1 MVKDDSS
8 LYRFQVSNKKNQLIE
23 HLRHRI
29 LNFHDLLIIFQ
40 SPYFWPLTRKQ
51 PDNIEYLIY
60 LKQREM
66 RRNQRHTLEDYELEA
81 KNNLEKNLANK
92 VHLVM
97 RQAEH
102 RVSFTKQQ
110 AICLGAIV

>member
-1 MVKDDSS
+1 
-8 LYRFQVSNKKNQLIE
+8 
-23 HLRHRI
+23 
-29 LNFHDLLIIFQ
+29 
-40 SPYFWPLTRKQ
+40 
-51 PDNIEYLIY
+51 
-60 LKQREM
+60 M

-102 RVSFTKQQ
+102 RVSLPQTKNTIHLPWNYSLINIYFRLPQ
-110 AICLGAIV
+110 C

>member
-1 MVKDDSS
+1 
-8 LYRFQVSNKKNQLIE
+8 
-23 HLRHRI
+23 
-29 LNFHDLLIIFQ
+29 
-40 SPYFWPLTRKQ
+40 
-51 PDNIEYLIY
+51 
-60 LKQREM
+60 M

-110 AICLGAIV
+110 SICLEAIV